1 MPAHAGAS
9 LILVHSL
16 CLCFL
21 LIPHHSVHT
30 HASWPFL
37 TLKQPLAHT
46 ASSPLTRRH
55 SKSRPFLIN
64 YLSAWSPSARS
75 VHILYILKRS
85 SSDVLSCSWR
95 VQINLLPV
103 LNAQGALSCVM
114 VSVCL
119 SFRLSVSACQCSFQ
133 ALWFRL
139 SLYLPHILGQFWAFG
154 RNSLHIC
161 WRGFFFCQWIEE
173 PISIWVY
180 VVFRPL
186 FDFWK
191 QFSMVER
198 GGKN

>member
-30 HASWPFL
+30 HTSWPFL

-161 WRGFFFCQWIEE
+161 WR
-173 PISIWVY
+173 
-180 VVFRPL
+180 
-186 FDFWK
+186 
-191 QFSMVER
+191 R
-198 GGKN
+198 GGGGGWFASE